1 MPSATPEPP
10 SDAARQLFKS
20 TRAQGAQFGGPPG
33 QSGEFYAFLS
43 KADFDDRTQLWDV
56 LLEVVDQRWLDNV
69 LSQPVEVSAPPP
81 RVPGLLFHAPKL
93 TQQVLLKTLGV
104 TTTDDVAEGSWYLVT
119 LTKSSGDI
127 DDPELFTGDLF
138 DPDIDMLPAE

>member
-1 MPSATPEPP
+1 M
-10 SDAARQLFKS
+10 
-20 TRAQGAQFGGPPG
+20 
-33 QSGEFYAFLS
+33 
-43 KADFDDRTQLWDV
+43 KALH
-56 LLEVVDQRWLDNV
+56 
-69 LSQPVEVSAPPP
+69 PVECAR
-81 RVPGLLFHAPKL
+81 RVGE
-93 TQQVLLKTLGV
+93 LGV